1 MAKRLVNVDRDT
13 PLLLPPSIQEWIPQD
28 DMSRFIVDAV
38 GLLEERHFGYN
49 WRGSGSEQ
57 YPPRMMLALLIYC
70 YANRLF
76 SSRRIE
82 RATYRD
88 IAVRYIT
95 ADTHPDHDTIAKFRR
110 ENGALIKTCFIEVLA
125 LAREMKVLRIGDVA
139 TDGSKLEAN
148 AAKRQV
154 KTKHDLQLELQ
165 AVEARVDSL
174 LQQAEQTDQSE
185 DHTTDGTRLPSALGD
200 AIARRDKL
208 QAALARLDENKLR
221 DSQKRDKERADFDR
235 DGPGEPPREIQAES
249 GPEDRVNLTDPDARL
264 LPGKKG
270 GYQPAYNT
278 QLAVQADSAAPL
290 ILAEDVSDESSDRRQ
305 LAPMVAQVIKNHPQT
320 QRVLADTGYDNTA
333 QIHQI
338 EKTHRVIVYCPPET
352 SGREAKPKTRE
363 SHARRRTKEFRQ
375 GMKACMRS
383 GFGRSSRTLRATT
396 VEPVFSWIKNTLG
409 FRRFQLRGMGK
420 VRLEWELVCLV
431 HNLSLLHRIRQTRAT
446 ASPA

>member
-13 PLLLPPSIQEWIPQD
+13 PLLLPPSIQEWVPQD

-38 GLLEERHFGYN
+38 GLLEERYFGYN

-88 IAVRYIT
+88 IAVRYIS

-110 ENGALIKTCFIEVLA
+110 ENGELIKSCFIEVLS
-125 LAREMKVLRIGDVA
+125 LAREMKVVKVGDVA

-148 AAKRQV
+148 AAKRRV
-154 KTKHDLQLELQ
+154 KTKQELQLELQ
-165 AVEARVDSL
+165 AVEARVEAL
-174 LQQAEQTDQSE
+174 LKQAEQTDQSE
-185 DHTTDGTRLPSALGD
+185 DSTADGSRLPAALGD
-200 AIARRDKL
+200 AVARRDKL
-208 QAALARLDENKLR
+208 EAALVRLDANRLR

-235 DGPGEPPREIQAES
+235 DGPGEPPRAIES
-249 GPEDRVNLTDPDARL
+249 ASSPDDRINLTDPDAKL

-278 QLAVQADSAAPL
+278 QLAVQADPAAPL
-290 ILAEDVSDESSDRRQ
+290 ILAGDVSDESSDRRQ
-305 LAPMVAQVIKNHPQT
+305 LAPMVEQVMNNHPQT
-320 QRVLADTGYDNTA
+320 KRVLVDTGYDNAA
-333 QIHQI
+333 QIHQM
-338 EKTHRVIVYCPPET
+338 EKAHGVIVYCPPEK
-352 SGREAKPKTRE
+352 SERKAKPGARE
-363 SHARRRTKEFRQ
+363 TKARRRTKEFRE
-375 GMKACMRS
+375 GMKACMR
-383 GFGRSSRTLRATT
+383 GEFGTSSQTLRATT

-409 FRRFQLRGMGK
+409 FRRFQLRGMEK
-420 VRLEWELVCLV
+420 ARLEWDLVCLV
-431 HNLSLLHRIRQTRAT
+431 HNLSLLHRVSQNRKSAI
-446 ASPA
+446 PA

>member
-38 GLLEERHFGYN
+38 GLIEERHFGYN

-57 YPPRMMLALLIYC
+57 YPPRMMLALLIYS

-88 IAVRYIT
+88 IAVRFIT

-165 AVEARVDSL
+165 AVEARVESL
-174 LQQAEQTDQSE
+174 LQQAEQTDRSE
-185 DHTTDGTRLPSALGD
+185 DHSADGNRLPAPLGD

-221 DSQKRDKERADFDR
+221 DSQKRAKERAEFDPE
-235 DGPGEPPREIQAES
+235 GPGEPPREIPVASEPQ
-249 GPEDRVNLTDPDARL
+249 DRVNRTDPDAKL

-270 GYQPAYNT
+270 GWQPAYNT

-290 ILAEDVSDESSDRRQ
+290 ILADDVSDESSDRRQ
-305 LAPMVAQVIKNHPQT
+305 LAPIVGQVIENHPQT
-320 QRVLADTGYDNTA
+320 RRVLADSGYDNTA
-333 QIHQI
+333 QIYRI
-338 EKTHRVIVYCPPET
+338 EQAHGVIVYCPPEP
-352 SGREAKPKTRE
+352 SGREAKPETRE
-363 SHARRRTKEFRQ
+363 SKARRRTKEFRQ

-383 GFGRSSRTLRATT
+383 EFGRRSQTLRATT

-431 HNLSLLHRIRQTRAT
+431 HNLSLLHRVTRMRET
-446 ASPA
+446 CHPA

>member
-13 PLLLPPSIQEWIPQD
+13 PLLPPPSIQEWIPQD

-57 YPPRMMLALLIYC
+57 YPPRMTLALPIYS

-125 LAREMKVLRIGDVA
+125 LAREMKVLKIGDVA

-165 AVEARVDSL
+165 AVEARVESL
-174 LQQAEQTDQSE
+174 LQQAEQTDRSG
-185 DHTTDGTRLPSALGD
+185 DHAADGNRLPAALGD

-208 QAALARLDENKLR
+208 QAAIARLDENKLR
-221 DSQKRDKERADFDR
+221 DSQKRAIEREESGH
-235 DGPGEPPREIQAES
+235 DGPGEPPREIPAANSPPWFNKSSKTIRKPGACLPTRAMTTPRRSIRSRKPMES
-249 GPEDRVNLTDPDARL
+249 SFTARRNPQDARPTL
-264 LPGKKG
+264 KRARAGRGNAPRNSGK
-270 GYQPAYNT
+270 A
-278 QLAVQADSAAPL
+278 
-290 ILAEDVSDESSDRRQ
+290 
-305 LAPMVAQVIKNHPQT
+305 
-320 QRVLADTGYDNTA
+320 
-333 QIHQI
+333 
-338 EKTHRVIVYCPPET
+338 
-352 SGREAKPKTRE
+352 
-363 SHARRRTKEFRQ
+363 
-375 GMKACMRS
+375 
-383 GFGRSSRTLRATT
+383 
-396 VEPVFSWIKNTLG
+396 
-409 FRRFQLRGMGK
+409 
-420 VRLEWELVCLV
+420 
-431 HNLSLLHRIRQTRAT
+431 
-446 ASPA
+446 